1 MCFSKFSSQ
10 RSLEGHNKEIHGK
23 ILASPEAF
31 ICDVCGNISQRKG
44 VYRST
49 RNFILTKNSNVK
61 IVLQFSKLSAASNKL
76 KVHTKE
82 QYLCDQCLKTFSCKA
97 SLTQHVKTH
106 GICNKTMKC
115 DYCESTFSSKSKLKH
130 HTLKCMCVLP
140 KQIREQKM
148 VHIMMKV
155 EQEGERL
162 NKVLNEIENK
172 LVQIKNK
179 PTRYFQ
185 MIRDLENKIL
195 SDHTYFEKQPR
206 RRKLLK

>member
-1 MCFSKFSSQ
+1 M
-10 RSLEGHNKEIHGK
+10 
-23 ILASPEAF
+23 
-31 ICDVCGNISQRKG
+31 
-44 VYRST
+44 
-49 RNFILTKNSNVK
+49 
-61 IVLQFSKLSAASNKL
+61 
-76 KVHTKE
+76 
-82 QYLCDQCLKTFSCKA
+82 CDQCPKTFTCKA
-97 SLTQHVKTH
+97 NLKLHVKTH
-106 GICNKTMKC
+106 DVGDNSMKC

-195 SDHTYFEKQPR
+195 SDHTQEGGNCKI
-206 RRKLLK
+206 K

>member
-1 MCFSKFSSQ
+1 M
-10 RSLEGHNKEIHGK
+10 
-23 ILASPEAF
+23 
-31 ICDVCGNISQRKG
+31 
-44 VYRST
+44 
-49 RNFILTKNSNVK
+49 
-61 IVLQFSKLSAASNKL
+61 
-76 KVHTKE
+76 
-82 QYLCDQCLKTFSCKA
+82 CDQCPKTFTCKA
-97 SLTQHVKTH
+97 NLKLHVKTH
-106 GICNKTMKC
+106 DVGDNSMKC

-195 SDHTYFEKQPR
+195 SDHTYFEKKSRSLKNVPGPGRLRTRCSSSAR
-206 RRKLLK
+206 RWTYSTSGSRASLPASCAGDDGNDLDGDDDIDDDDIDGDDYIDGDDI